1 MMLLPVIALMA
12 LSGQAETTA
21 AVRIKDTA
29 YARVARAQ
37 AIARDSSIHAAVA
50 ASNASVE
57 SPDLVRRRDAL
68 WIANLHD
75 PLRQAIVQ
83 APCSAKVREMVKDDP
98 FVAEA
103 FVMNDRGTLV
113 CSMIETSDYW
123 QGDESKWQRT
133 FVDGEDA
140 FVEEPAFDA
149 SSGKYAI
156 QVSVP
161 IAEAGRRVGAVTLTL
176 KLNRQDAMGTNTLT
190 IRGSIVR

>member
-1 MMLLPVIALMA
+1 MMLVPVIALLA
-12 LSGQAETTA
+12 LAGQAEPTPG
-21 AVRIKDTA
+21 VRIKDTA
-29 YARVARAQ
+29 YAHAARAQ
-37 AIARDSSIHAAVA
+37 AIARDSSSHAAVS

-98 FVAEA
+98 LVVEA

-113 CSMIETSDYW
+113 CSLAETSDYW
-123 QGDESKWQRT
+123 QGDESKWQGT
-133 FVDGEDA
+133 FVGGKDPL
-140 FVEEPAFDA
+140 VEEPAFDP
-149 SSGKYAI
+149 SSGNYAI

-161 IAEAGRRVGAVTLTL
+161 IAEAGTRIGAVTLTL
-176 KLNRQDAMGTNTLT
+176 KLNRQDA
-190 IRGSIVR
+190 IAARR

>member
-1 MMLLPVIALMA
+1 MMLVPVIVLVA
-12 LSGQAETTA
+12 LSGQAEPTA

-29 YARVARAQ
+29 YARVVRAQ
-37 AIARDSSIHAAVA
+37 AIARDSSIHAAVS

-57 SPDLVRRRDAL
+57 SPDQVRRRDAL
-68 WIANLHD
+68 WSANLRD

-98 FVAEA
+98 FVVEA

-133 FVDGEDA
+133 FVGGKDP

-161 IAEAGRRVGAVTLTL
+161 IAEAGTRIGAVTLTL
-176 KLNRQDAMGTNTLT
+176 KLNRQDAIGTK
-190 IRGSIVR
+190 R

>member
-1 MMLLPVIALMA
+1 MMLVPMIALIA
-12 LSGQAETTA
+12 LSAPAEATA

-29 YARVARAQ
+29 YARAARAQ
-37 AIARDSSIHAAVA
+37 AIARDSSIHAAVS

-57 SPDLVRRRDAL
+57 SPEQVRRRDAL
-68 WIANLHD
+68 WIANLRD

-98 FVAEA
+98 LVVEA

-113 CSMIETSDYW
+113 CSVAETSDYW
-123 QGDESKWQRT
+123 QGDEAKWQRT
-133 FVDGEDA
+133 FVDGKDA

-161 IAEAGRRVGAVTLTL
+161 IQEAGKRTGAVTLTL
-176 KLNRQDAMGTNTLT
+176 KLNRLDAVAPK
-190 IRGSIVR
+190 R